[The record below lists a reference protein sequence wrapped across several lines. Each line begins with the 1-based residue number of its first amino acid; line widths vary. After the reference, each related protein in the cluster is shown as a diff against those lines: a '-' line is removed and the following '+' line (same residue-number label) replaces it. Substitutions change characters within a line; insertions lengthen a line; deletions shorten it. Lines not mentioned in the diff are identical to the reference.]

1 MKIITGIGLWFMLI
15 LSHIP
20 GKPSSAESRWL
31 SSMTGVREG
40 TLRRSA
46 HVVLY
51 LILAVLVIVGWADT
65 SLWIRIVALVLIAV
79 IDIIALFISSRQG
92 LEVGSFILVIII
104 NCLLIAA
111 AITMKKSFKISQSL
125 LYICF
130 AIDFVQIIIKN
141 PRQPIQRIR

>member
-1 MKIITGIGLWFMLI
+1 MKIITGIWLLFMLI

-20 GKPSSAESRWL
+20 GEPSSAESRWL

-79 IDIIALFISSRQG
+79 ADESSKALSIFPGRHCSVYPDMMLNLLG
-92 LEVGSFILVIII
+92 VGFGIVIG
-104 NCLLIAA
+104 LLI
-111 AITMKKSFKISQSL
+111 
-125 LYICF
+125 C
-130 AIDFVQIIIKN
+130 
-141 PRQPIQRIR
+141 